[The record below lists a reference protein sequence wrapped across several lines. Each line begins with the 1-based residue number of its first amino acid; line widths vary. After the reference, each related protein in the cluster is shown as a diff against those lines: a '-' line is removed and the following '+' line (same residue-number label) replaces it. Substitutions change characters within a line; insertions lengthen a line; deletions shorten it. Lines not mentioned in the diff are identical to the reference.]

1 MTARSAASLGL
12 ALLATVAC
20 RGPRPG
26 HPAASCTHLQATREV
41 RGSPLCED
49 VWTCGRPPGG
59 RFDRVGLH
67 RIAPCT
73 PVEGPII
80 LYLPGMHQN
89 GELAISNPRQDF
101 RLYLAAAGLRTWG
114 IDYRTHAVPPDAQPA
129 DLAVLGSWTGDVFLD
144 DVLWATGFVRGTD
157 KGPLYIAGFSHGGA
171 LTYRLAARPD
181 RRLAGI
187 IVLDGA
193 ASTARPSGGGDVA
206 IDVGGRRLPY
216 AERQRLLD
224 TVIADP
230 ARPSP
235 LPGYPS
241 AGAALADILYSSESF
256 GGHGGLA
263 NTRDH
268 VSDLSVLA
276 TLLRGYDRWWPR
288 AALDA
293 SPPEGVPQPLP
304 VVAFASTQ
312 LGAAW
317 VERVKSSA
325 HAFGGSAA
333 LVHELPGYGHL
344 DVLVGREAARDVF
357 EPTLSWLRGRTPP

>member
-1 MTARSAASLGL
+1 VGGTARG
-12 ALLATVAC
+12 
-20 RGPRPG
+20 RPG
-26 HPAASCTHLQATREV
+26 AAPFV
-41 RGSPLCED
+41 
-49 VWTCGRPPGG
+49 
-59 RFDRVGLH
+59 
-67 RIAPCT
+67 
-73 PVEGPII
+73 
-80 LYLPGMHQN
+80 LYLPGMHMN
-89 GELAISNPRQDF
+89 GELVLLNPRQDF

-114 IDYRTHAVPPDAQPA
+114 IDYRTHAVPADAQPA
-129 DLAVLGSWTGDVFLD
+129 ELSVLGGWTADLFLD
-144 DVLWATGFVRGTD
+144 DVLWATGFVPGTD
-157 KGPLYIAGFSHGGA
+157 KGPLYVAGFSHGGA
-171 LTYRLAARPD
+171 LTYRLAGRPD
-181 RRLAGI
+181 GGLAGI

-193 ASTARPSGGGDVA
+193 TATARPSGGGEVA

-241 AGAALADILYSSESF
+241 AGEALADILYSAESF

-263 NTRDH
+263 NTRDR
-268 VSDLSVLA
+268 VSDPGVLA

-293 SPPEGVPQPLP
+293 PPSEGVPQPLP

-312 LGAAW
+312 LGPAW
-317 VERVKSSA
+317 VERVRSSA

-333 LVHELPGYGHL
+333 FVHELPGYGHL
-344 DVLVGREAARDVF
+344 DVLVGRE
-357 EPTLSWLRGRTPP
+357 

>member
-1 MTARSAASLGL
+1 MTARGAASLGL
-12 ALLATVAC
+12 AVLAAVAC
-20 RGPRPG
+20 RGPRAER
-26 HPAASCTHLQATREV
+26 PAASCTHVQATREV

-67 RIAPCT
+67 RLAPCT
-73 PVEGPII
+73 SVGGPIV
-80 LYLPGMHQN
+80 LYLPGMHMN
-89 GELAISNPRQDF
+89 GELALQNPRQDF

-114 IDYRTHAVPPDAQPA
+114 IDYRTHAVPAEAQPA
-129 DLAVLGSWTGDVFLD
+129 DLAVLGSWTAEVFLA
-144 DVLWATGFVRGTD
+144 DVRWAAGFVRGTD
-157 KGPLYIAGFSHGGA
+157 KGPLFVAGFSHGGA
-171 LTYRLAARPD
+171 LTYRLAAQPD
-181 RRLAGI
+181 RGLAGI

-193 ASTARPSGGGDVA
+193 TATARSSGGGDVA

-230 ARPSP
+230 SRPSP

-241 AGAALADILYSSESF
+241 AGEALGDILYSAESF

-263 NTRDH
+263 NTRDQ
-268 VSDLSVLA
+268 VSDLRVLA
-276 TLLRGYDRWWPR
+276 TLLRSYDRWWPR

-304 VVAFASTQ
+304 VVAFSSTQ
-312 LGAAW
+312 LGPAW

-325 HAFGGSAA
+325 HTLGGSAA

-357 EPTLSWLRGRTPP
+357 EPTLSWLRSQTPP